1 MVVREGIW
9 ESQRNITR
17 IVGKGDLCYIV
28 GESSM
33 KVSPVVWEVDELCE
47 LLKEIPR
54 QYVED
59 ANDERRK
66 ERPAGW
72 LSGERGLTPSLV

>member
-9 ESQRNITR
+9 KSQRNITR

-33 KVSPVVWEVDELCE
+33 KVSPVVWEVENVPDALCE
-47 LLKEIPR
+47 LLKEVPR
-54 QYVED
+54 QRVED
-59 ANDERRK
+59 AKDERRDQQDGPVK
-66 ERPAGW
+66 KGA
-72 LSGERGLTPSLV
+72 